1 MKEGGYDIYA
11 SPFVLDTQELNDMQA
26 EVTRHEGQWPQDYSI
41 VKQTKEMNYPDA
53 MIVVETNRQIAG
65 TQASL

>member
-1 MKEGGYDIYA
+1 
-11 SPFVLDTQELNDMQA
+11 MQA

-53 MIVVETNRQIAG
+53 MIVVETNR
-65 TQASL
+65 